1 MDYLFKQNFIHRLGI
16 SIWSCNRRMIKLAEK
31 VGMQEEVCI
40 REAKTVN
47 G

>member
-1 MDYLFKQNFIHRLGI
+1 
-16 SIWSCNRRMIKLAEK
+16 MIKLAEK